1 MNSQFRRLQ
10 KLLPHGMM
18 REALLV
24 LSCLVVAGML
34 NYAVIT
40 DTAFLNF
47 YNMTVV
53 VAAFFLG
60 RRVAVM
66 SAVLSILIV
75 VFLAVA
81 RSDFLGGDT
90 RNLLIRIAA
99 LAAWGSFLV
108 LTAYLTGSL
117 CEKQEQTKRELRD
130 TYQGILQMLMSF
142 LGKDKYTQNHSYRV
156 SVLAVRLGVR
166 MGFTEQQLEDMRAA
180 ALIHDVGKLKI
191 SRSVLYKASRLTDG
205 EYAELK
211 SHLTQ
216 GFEILR
222 PVSGQLR
229 RVVDIVL
236 AHHEKYDG
244 SGYYGTAGDA
254 IPVEARVLACV
265 DVYDALVSDRP
276 YRKALDP
283 YRAKETIL
291 SASGK
296 HFDPSVA
303 KAFESSFEAGEMEI
317 PESLNPI
324 LGDEVMRAMETAGQ
338 EQ

>member
-1 MNSQFRRLQ
+1 MNSQSRRLK
-10 KLLPHGMM
+10 KLLPHGLL

-75 VFLAVA
+75 VLLAVA

-130 TYQGILQMLMSF
+130 TYQGILQ
-142 LGKDKYTQNHSYRV
+142 
-156 SVLAVRLGVR
+156 LGVR

-244 SGYYGTAGDA
+244 SGYYGAAGDA